1 MMIKKPIKRV
11 TAYNV
16 SRDCVPLVE
25 HDEPFNHHR
34 LLAIVIKR
42 NEVGGN
48 LHPLGEGWRLSVPLI
63 KLPPEDWWAR

>member
-1 MMIKKPIKRV
+1 MIKKPIKR
-11 TAYNV
+11 AHNV
-16 SRDCVPLVE
+16 SRDSTRV
-25 HDEPFNHHR
+25 HEPFNHHR

>member
-1 MMIKKPIKRV
+1 MIKKPIKRV
-11 TAYNV
+11 TCIQR
-16 SRDCVPLVE
+16 SERLRSTCV
-25 HDEPFNHHR
+25 HEPFNHHR